1 MLHERFVANAAARAA
16 RHGGDHYMG
25 GRPDT
30 DVVAAAAHEN
40 VVGDS
45 KIRIRHLPVRGEH

>member
-1 MLHERFVANAAARAA
+1 
-16 RHGGDHYMG
+16 MG